1 MDTRTYT
8 ARWILPVTG
17 PALKHGTIRVHGDRI
32 DSVHPFGECTADED
46 FGDAI
51 IIPGLVNA
59 HTHLDLSGASGN
71 TMPVPGEP
79 FPEWLSRVIAF
90 RRSRTPEQ
98 TATDIQRGLAESLRH
113 GVTLLGDISAGG
125 TSWPQLEQAPLRA
138 VVFWELIGTT
148 LERFQTSL
156 YAATHGIAPHPNT
169 PLCHWGTSPHASYT
183 VHRHGYELAARLP
196 GIQAVHL
203 AESAAEMELLQ
214 FQTGPF
220 VPFLQG
226 LGAWEPDGL
235 IREPGEFLR
244 TNPGLR
250 SLFVHGNF
258 LRSDTP
264 LTANQSLVICPRTHA
279 AFGHPPHPFR
289 ELLARGVNVCVGT
302 DSTASNPDL
311 DVLAELQELHR
322 RYPDVPGE
330 TLLKMGTLN
339 GAKALGFD
347 DICGSLAAGNSADF
361 VVLECPAT
369 DDPYEVLLTSA
380 VTARRTM
387 FRGLW
392 R

>member
-1 MDTRTYT
+1 MDTRTFT

-17 PALKHGTIRVHGDRI
+17 PVLKHGTITVRGEQI
-32 DSVHPFGECTADED
+32 ESVHPFGEQTADED
-46 FGDAI
+46 FGDAV

-59 HTHLDLSGASGN
+59 HTHLDLSGAAGQ
-71 TMPVPGEP
+71 TIPVTGEP

-98 TATDIQRGLAESLRH
+98 TAADIQRGLAESLGH

-125 TSWPQLEQAPLRA
+125 TSWPHLVKAPLRA
-138 VVFWELIGTT
+138 VVFWELIGTM
-148 LERFQTSL
+148 LARFQTSSD
-156 YAATHGIAPHPNT
+156 AAVLGMAPHPDT
-169 PLCHWGTSPHASYT
+169 PQCRWGTSPHAPYT
-183 VHRHGYELAARLP
+183 VHRRGYELAGRMP

-214 FQTGPF
+214 FRTGPF
-220 VPFLQG
+220 IPFLQG
-226 LGAWEPDGL
+226 LGVWEPDGL

-244 TNPGLR
+244 THPELR

-258 LRSDTP
+258 LPADTP

-289 ELLARGVNVCVGT
+289 EFLARGVNVCIGT
-302 DSTASNPDL
+302 DGAASNPDL

-330 TLLKMGTLN
+330 TFLKMGTLN
-339 GAKALGFD
+339 GAKALSFD
-347 DICGSLAAGNSADF
+347 DVCGSLAAGKSADF

-369 DDPYEVLLTSA
+369 DDPYVALLDGA

-387 FRGLW
+387 FRGTW